1 MVLEKLLSFA
11 ILPCEML
18 SLDNNR
24 RTNNALAKAIEPMV
38 KSGNRNVSFTCNM
51 KNNAAK
57 VVHAR
62 IP

>member
-1 MVLEKLLSFA
+1 MALEKLLPFP

-18 SLDNNR
+18 SLANSR
-24 RTNNALAKAIEPMV
+24 RTNNALAKAIEPTV